1 MNVMSSQPVFSGSP
15 SAPAFRTRRNTA
27 RRGVLRAHLRVGKAG
42 PAHIPAPDMTGDFRP
57 KKAKV
62 PAPIKGSGIYS
73 AMPTGG
79 SLPAGDRAALFCSP
93 GTAHE
98 ASLPVRSALQ
108 HP

>member
-15 SAPAFRTRRNTA
+15 SMPAFRTRRNTA
-27 RRGVLRAHLRVGKAG
+27 RPGVLRAHLRVGKAG
-42 PAHIPAPDMTGDFRP
+42 PAPVPAPGLTGDFRP

-62 PAPIKGSGIYS
+62 PAHIKGSGICS
-73 AMPTGG
+73 AMPTEG

-98 ASLPVRSALQ
+98 AALLRRSALQ